1 MYSTCIVWLAF
12 IPIFFGTHH
21 DYQVWYVT
29 IIVTQTTVMSRSNC
43 QASVCASRSAPR
55 LSFAWCSGPRCNSSS
70 KSLSSTSS
78 SKSSSSSSSSGQK
91 LSNSR
96 KDITHDSW
104 SSLKS
109 SKWSSSSSN
118 DHNFHRKRHIHRL
131 KGSFTIFLFLVR
143 SHILNSNGM
152 WYSWFCP
159 EGPINASN
167 SKFLVFYFAPRDLDS
182 QRHMG
187 PWLAAQGTLTRS
199 AGDLDSQRHR
209 FPMALRVKVPCAA
222 S

>member
-1 MYSTCIVWLAF
+1 MILKRFPSLMNSLYCF
-12 IPIFFGTHH
+12 
-21 DYQVWYVT
+21 
-29 IIVTQTTVMSRSNC
+29 
-43 QASVCASRSAPR
+43 PR
-55 LSFAWCSGPRCNSSS
+55 LHHLKGLQRLSHMGVPLSSHYQR
-70 KSLSSTSS
+70 SLSLHPIATI
-78 SKSSSSSSSSGQK
+78 SGEV
-91 LSNSR
+91 SRNSHLLGLVGETF
-96 KDITHDSW
+96 KNVS
-104 SSLKS
+104 
-109 SKWSSSSSN
+109 
-118 DHNFHRKRHIHRL
+118 L

>member
-1 MYSTCIVWLAF
+1 MLKGSFT
-12 IPIFFGTHH
+12 IFLFSVRSNILNSNR
-21 DYQVWYVT
+21 VWY
-29 IIVTQTTVMSRSNC
+29 SWFCPEGPLNASN
-43 QASVCASRSAPR
+43 SKFLVFYFAPR
-55 LSFAWCSGPRCNSSS
+55 DLDSQRHMGPRLAAQGTLTHSAGD
-70 KSLSSTSS
+70 LD
-78 SKSSSSSSSSGQK
+78 
-91 LSNSR
+91 SR
-96 KDITHDSW
+96 R
-104 SSLKS
+104 
-109 SKWSSSSSN
+109 
-118 DHNFHRKRHIHRL
+118 HRFEL